1 MLYDRFSDAA
11 RKAMRLAR
19 LEAKGLGHEFTCS
32 AHIFLGL
39 IKDQKS
45 VAARVLKNLNLDV
58 HNLYAE
64 VVKALRMAPEEQT
77 TPIPLARAKEIA
89 KYAIEEARNLN
100 HNYVGTEHLLLS
112 VLRDKEGM
120 VGKLLTKAGIS
131 LEQVRREV
139 VSVLGILR

>member
-11 RKAMRLAR
+11 LKAMRLAR
-19 LEAKGLGHEFTCS
+19 LEARRLGHEHTCS

-45 VAARVLKNLNLDV
+45 VAARVLEKLKLDV
-58 HNLYAE
+58 HSLCEEVTNALHVAE
-64 VVKALRMAPEEQT
+64 VQT
-77 TPIPLARAKEIA
+77 KSIPLPRAKELA

-120 VGKLLTKAGIS
+120 VGQPLLKAG
-131 LEQVRREV
+131 
-139 VSVLGILR
+139 